1 MQNTDFNIAVSVKAV
16 ENRIVITSLSHLCYT
31 NTALGQE
38 VLTKKLCNASVA
50 CVETN
55 SALDTKF

>member
-1 MQNTDFNIAVSVKAV
+1 MQNTVFNIAVSVKAV
-16 ENRIVITSLSHLCYT
+16 ENRVVITSLSHLCYT

-38 VLTKKLCNASVA
+38 VLTEKLCNACVA